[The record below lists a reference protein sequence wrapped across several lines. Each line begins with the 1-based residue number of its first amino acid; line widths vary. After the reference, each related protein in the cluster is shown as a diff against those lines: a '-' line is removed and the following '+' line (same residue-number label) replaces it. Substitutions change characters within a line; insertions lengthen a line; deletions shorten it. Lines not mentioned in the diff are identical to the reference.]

1 MESQYYWFHVAISS
15 TAGEHGDWLIE
26 AEEEEEGEVEKEA
39 SRQVWMG
46 EAAEDWS
53 LGRGD

>member
-1 MESQYYWFHVAISS
+1 MAISS

-26 AEEEEEGEVEKEA
+26 AEEEEEVEKEA

>member
-1 MESQYYWFHVAISS
+1 MAISS